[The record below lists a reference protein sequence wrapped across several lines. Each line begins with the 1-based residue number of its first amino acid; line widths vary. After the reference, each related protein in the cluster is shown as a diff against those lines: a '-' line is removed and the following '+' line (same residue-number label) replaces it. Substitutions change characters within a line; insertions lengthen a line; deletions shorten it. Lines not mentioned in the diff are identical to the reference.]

1 MFQTYATAIK
11 TDLNII
17 LGVENTFVLVLKDEG
32 YVVSVVL
39 RLSNMIA
46 NSTIML
52 LGMYSGLFPLNLRYI
67 LGQKYTF
74 SAQK

>member
-32 YVVSVVL
+32 FVVSVVL

-52 LGMYSGLFPLNLRYI
+52 LGM
-67 LGQKYTF
+67 
-74 SAQK
+74 